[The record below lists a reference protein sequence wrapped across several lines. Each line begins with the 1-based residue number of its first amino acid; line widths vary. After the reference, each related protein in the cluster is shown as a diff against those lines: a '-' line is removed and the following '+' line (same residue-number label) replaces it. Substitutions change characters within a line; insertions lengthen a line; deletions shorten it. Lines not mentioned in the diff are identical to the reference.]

1 MNKLLLSLSTV
12 FVSTNVF
19 ALSPLEQAK
28 VDTVAK
34 VYQTNDLE
42 RYSTKEFADLQ
53 MKATDIHN
61 ENEYEYGGTC
71 LSEFWIYGMVR
82 NQVEV
87 KPIIKIIKEQVNVTL
102 KNKKKII
109 NLVYQLECE
118 NNQCLVSDVIT
129 EQGRSYKKSL
139 ASCIKKYQ

>member
-1 MNKLLLSLSTV
+1 MNKLYLSFAAMFLSA
-12 FVSTNVF
+12 NVF

-87 KPIIKIIKEQVNVTL
+87 KPIIKIINEQVNVTL

-109 NLVYQLECE
+109 NLVYQLECK

-129 EQGRSYKKSL
+129 EQGYSYKKNL
-139 ASCIKKYQ
+139 ASCIKQYQ

>member
-1 MNKLLLSLSTV
+1 MNKLPLSFATV
-12 FVSTNVF
+12 FLSVNVF

-28 VDTVAK
+28 VDTVTK

-42 RYSTKEFADLQ
+42 RYSTKDFADLQ
-53 MKATDIHN
+53 MKATNIHN

-82 NQVEV
+82 NQVEATPSV
-87 KPIIKIIKEQVNVTL
+87 KLDSEQVNVIL
-102 KNKKKII
+102 KNKRRSIS
-109 NLVYQLECE
+109 LSYQMDCKT
-118 NNQCLVSDVIT
+118 NRCLVSDVIT

>member
-1 MNKLLLSLSTV
+1 MNKLPLSFATV
-12 FVSTNVF
+12 FLSVNVF

-28 VDTVAK
+28 VDTVTK

-42 RYSTKEFADLQ
+42 RYSTKDFADLQ

-82 NQVEV
+82 NQVEAIPSV
-87 KPIIKIIKEQVNVTL
+87 KLDGEQVNVML
-102 KNKKKII
+102 KNKRRSIS
-109 NLVYQLECE
+109 LSYQMDCKT
-118 NNQCLVSDVIT
+118 NQCLVLDVIT
-129 EQGRSYKKSL
+129 EQGRSYKENL

>member
-1 MNKLLLSLSTV
+1 MNKLYLSFAAMFL
-12 FVSTNVF
+12 STNVF

-87 KPIIKIIKEQVNVTL
+87 KPIIKIINEQVNVTL

-109 NLVYQLECE
+109 NLVYQLECK

-129 EQGRSYKKSL
+129 EQGYSYKKNL
-139 ASCIKKYQ
+139 ASCIKQYQ

>member
-1 MNKLLLSLSTV
+1 MNKLYLSFAAMFLSA
-12 FVSTNVF
+12 NVF

-42 RYSTKEFADLQ
+42 RYSIKEFADLQ

-87 KPIIKIIKEQVNVTL
+87 KPIIKIINEQVNVTL

-109 NLVYQLECE
+109 DLVYQLECE

-129 EQGRSYKKSL
+129 EQGHSYKKNL
-139 ASCIKKYQ
+139 ASCIKQYQ